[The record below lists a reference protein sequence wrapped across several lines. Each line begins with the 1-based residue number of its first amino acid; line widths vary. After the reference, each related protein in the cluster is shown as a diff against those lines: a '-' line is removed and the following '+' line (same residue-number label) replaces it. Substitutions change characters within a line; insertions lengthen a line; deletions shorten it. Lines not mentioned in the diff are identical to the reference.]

1 MYRRCAK
8 MQTARAATAPIWLDG
23 HGELRSDDGFRPSAS
38 PAMGTVRDFILSA
51 PQRLAVPILSYP
63 AAALTGCTV
72 RDLVTDPAAQV
83 AVQQAL
89 RERYELAFVLTPMDL
104 SVEGEEFGAA
114 IRMTDHEIPAVTGR
128 LVTGA
133 AEVDRL
139 AVPRVGAGR
148 TAVYLEA
155 VRRLA
160 ALPGRPPVLAGMIG
174 PFSLAARLFGV
185 AEALTETI
193 ERPAMLHAL
202 VAKAAAFLAAYAAA
216 LKAAG
221 AAGVIVA
228 EPTAGLISP
237 RAAAEFSSA
246 YLRPL
251 VAAVADD
258 RFEVILHNCG
268 ARLAHLP
275 ATLEAGAQIC
285 HFGRPMDLAAA
296 LPRVPAGVVLG
307 GNLDPAEVFVQA
319 TPEGVR
325 QRVAALLA
333 AAKGRR
339 EFFLSSGCD
348 VPPDAP
354 LANLDAFFAAVREF
368 NAAG

>member
-1 MYRRCAK
+1 M
-8 MQTARAATAPIWLDG
+8 TAPPNPG
-23 HGELRSDDGFRPSAS
+23 RPGGPTMATFR
-38 PAMGTVRDFILSA
+38 DLILSSL
-51 PQRLAVPILSYP
+51 QRLAVPVLSYP
-63 AAALTGCTV
+63 AARLTGHSV

-83 AVQQAL
+83 AVQEAL
-89 RERYELAFVLTPMDL
+89 RERYGVAVVLTPMDL
-104 SVEGEEFGAA
+104 SVEGEEFGAE
-114 IRMTDHEIPAVTGR
+114 IMMTDHEIPSVAARRVTS
-128 LVTGA
+128 GA
-133 AEVDRL
+133 EIDRL

-185 AEALTETI
+185 GEALAETI
-193 ERPAMLHAL
+193 ERPAMLQAL
-202 VAKAAAFLAAYAAA
+202 VAKAAAFLTAYAEAFRQ
-216 LKAAG
+216 AG

-237 RAAAEFSSA
+237 RATAEFSSA
-246 YLRPL
+246 HLRRL
-251 VAAVADD
+251 IAAVATE

-268 ARLAHLP
+268 ARPAHLA
-275 ATLEAGAQIC
+275 ATLEAGAAVC

-296 LPRVPAGVVLG
+296 LQRVPAGIVLG

-319 TPEGVR
+319 TPADVR
-325 QRVAALLA
+325 ARTTALLA
-333 AAKGRR
+333 ATRDRR
-339 EFFLSSGCD
+339 EFFISSGCD

-354 LANLDAFFAAVREF
+354 LANIDAFFAAVRDF
-368 NAAG
+368 NAGG

>member
-1 MYRRCAK
+1 
-8 MQTARAATAPIWLDG
+8 MQTARGAAALIWLDG
-23 HGELRSDDGFRPSAS
+23 SAELGSDDTSLQPGP
-38 PAMGTVRDFILSA
+38 PAMAIIRDLILSS

-63 AAALTGCTV
+63 AAPLTGHTV
-72 RDLVTDPAAQV
+72 RDLVTDAAAQV

-89 RERYELAFVLTPMDL
+89 RERYDLAFVLTPMDL
-104 SVEGEEFGAA
+104 SVEGEEFGAPV
-114 IRMTDHEIPAVTGR
+114 RMADHEIPAVSER
-128 LVTGA
+128 LVTDEA
-133 AEVDRL
+133 AVDRL

-185 AEALTETI
+185 GEALTETI

-202 VAKAAAFLAAYAAA
+202 IAKAAAFLTAYGAA
-216 LKAAG
+216 LKQAG
-221 AAGVIVA
+221 AAGVIIA

-237 RAAAEFSSA
+237 RASAEFSSA

-251 VAAVADD
+251 VAAVADS

-268 ARLAHLP
+268 ARLAHLA
-275 ATLEAGAQIC
+275 ATLEAGTAIC

-319 TPEGVR
+319 TPDGVR
-325 QRVAALLA
+325 QRVTALLA
-333 AAKGRR
+333 AVRGRR

-354 LANLDAFFAAVREF
+354 LANIDAFFAAVRDF